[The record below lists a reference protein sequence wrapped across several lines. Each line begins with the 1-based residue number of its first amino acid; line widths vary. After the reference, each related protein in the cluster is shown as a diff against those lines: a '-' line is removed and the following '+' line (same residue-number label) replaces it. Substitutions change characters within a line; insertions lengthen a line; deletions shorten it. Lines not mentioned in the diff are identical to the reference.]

1 MDVVLQPER
10 TISQQEQSKKTVL
23 SGIQST
29 GILHI
34 GNYVGALSLWA
45 ANQSQHN
52 NLFMVANLHTLTVPE
67 VIQPAELRRKSREV
81 AALYIACGINPN
93 ESIIFLQSDVPSHTY
108 LAWIL
113 GCCTPVGW
121 LERMTQYK
129 VKAAAQETIGSGL
142 LNYPTLQAA
151 DILIYKAD
159 YVPVGDDQNQ
169 HLEITRDI
177 AQRFNHL
184 FGNYFPLPETLNR
197 RSGARIMGLDDPSQ
211 KMSKSTAAKKQGHAI
226 ALLDSPDIIKK
237 AVMGAVTDAG
247 GEIRFENA
255 SPGVKNLLVLYE
267 VLSGE
272 TESEIEAHFT
282 GKGYGAL
289 KHELTELIVDTLQPI
304 QTKFYRLME
313 DERGLDELLSAG
325 AAKASLIAN
334 QTVADVRQ
342 LVGV

>member
-1 MDVVLQPER
+1 MDAIAL
-10 TISQQEQSKKTVL
+10 QQETTSEQTQSKKTVL

-45 ANQSQHN
+45 ANQRQYN

-67 VIQPAELRRKSREV
+67 VVNPTELKRKSREV
-81 AALYIACGINPN
+81 AALYIACGIDPD
-93 ESIIFLQSDVPSHTY
+93 ESIIFLQSDVPAHTY

-129 VKAAAQETIGSGL
+129 VKAAAQETVGSGL

-151 DILIYKAD
+151 DILIYKAN

-184 FGNYFPLPETLNR
+184 FGDYFPLPETLNR
-197 RSGARIMGLDDPSQ
+197 RNGARIMGLDDPSQ
-211 KMSKSTAAKKQGHAI
+211 KMSKSIAAKKQGHAI
-226 ALLDSPDIIKK
+226 ALLDSPDVIKK
-237 AVMGAVTDAG
+237 TIMGAVTDAG
-247 GEIRFENA
+247 GEIRFATA
-255 SPGVKNLLVLYE
+255 SPGVKNLLVMYE
-267 VLSGE
+267 VLSGDS
-272 TESEIEAHFT
+272 ESAIEAHFI
-282 GKGYGAL
+282 GKGYGML
-289 KHELTELIVDTLQPI
+289 KRELTELVVSTLRPI
-304 QTKFYRLME
+304 QERFYGLMG
-313 DERGLDELLSAG
+313 DERGLGELLNAG

-334 QTVADVRQ
+334 KTVADVRQ

>member
-1 MDVVLQPER
+1 MGVITQPQEM
-10 TISQQEQSKKTVL
+10 TAQKSQPKKTVL

-45 ANQSQHN
+45 ANQSQYN

-67 VIQPAELRRKSREV
+67 AVNPAELRRKTREV
-81 AALYIACGINPN
+81 AALYIACGIDPN
-93 ESIIFLQSDVPSHTY
+93 ESIIFLQSDVPAHTY

-129 VKAAAQETIGSGL
+129 VKAAVQETVGSGL

-184 FGNYFPLPETLNR
+184 FGTYFPLPETLNR

-211 KMSKSTAAKKQGHAI
+211 KMSKSIAAKKQGHAI
-226 ALLDSPDIIKK
+226 ALLDSPDVIKK
-237 AVMGAVTDAG
+237 TIMGAVTDAG
-247 GEIRFENA
+247 GEIRFETA

-267 VLSGE
+267 VLSDD
-272 TESEIEAHFT
+272 SQSSIEEHFV

-289 KHELTELIVDTLQPI
+289 KRELTELVVNTLQPI
-304 QTKFYRLME
+304 QEKFYGLMN
-313 DERGLDELLSAG
+313 DEQGLNELLNAG
-325 AAKASLIAN
+325 ATKASVLAN

>member
-1 MDVVLQPER
+1 MNAVALP
-10 TISQQEQSKKTVL
+10 QEKINQKTQSKKTVL

-45 ANQSQHN
+45 AKQRQYN

-67 VIQPAELRRKSREV
+67 VVHSAELRRKSREV
-81 AALYIACGINPN
+81 AALYIACGIDPD
-93 ESIIFLQSDVPSHTY
+93 ESIIFLQSDVPAHTY

-184 FGNYFPLPETLNR
+184 FGAYFPLPETLNR

-211 KMSKSTAAKKQGHAI
+211 KMSKSIAAKKQGHAI
-226 ALLDSPDIIKK
+226 ALLDSPEVIKK
-237 AVMGAVTDAG
+237 TVMSAMTDAG
-247 GEIRFENA
+247 GDILFATA

-267 VLSGE
+267 VLSGD
-272 TESEIEAHFT
+272 TEAAIESHFT

-289 KHELTELIVDTLQPI
+289 KRELTELVIATLQLI
-304 QTKFYRLME
+304 QTKFYELMA
-313 DERGLDELLSAG
+313 DESGLDDLLSAG
-325 AAKASLIAN
+325 AAKASVIAN
-334 QTVADVRQ
+334 HTVADVRQ

>member
-1 MDVVLQPER
+1 MDVSVLPREIKQQTQP
-10 TISQQEQSKKTVL
+10 KKTVL

-45 ANQSQHN
+45 ANQSQYN

-67 VIQPAELRRKSREV
+67 AVNPTELRRKSREV
-81 AALYIACGINPN
+81 AALYIACGIDPE
-93 ESIIFLQSDVPSHTY
+93 ESTIFLQSDVPAHTY

-113 GCCTPVGW
+113 GCCIPVGW

-129 VKAAAQETIGSGL
+129 VKSAAQETIGSGL

-169 HLEITRDI
+169 HLEITRDA

-211 KMSKSTAAKKQGHAI
+211 KMSKSIAAKKQGHAI
-226 ALLDSPDIIKK
+226 ALLDKPDVIKK
-237 AVMGAVTDAG
+237 AIMGAVTDAG
-247 GEIRFENA
+247 GEIRFETA

-267 VLSGE
+267 VLSGDSQ
-272 TESEIEAHFT
+272 TVIEEHFT
-282 GKGYGAL
+282 GKGYGTL
-289 KHELTELIVDTLQPI
+289 KRELTELVVSTLKPI
-304 QTKFYRLME
+304 QDEFYRLMD
-313 DERGLDELLSAG
+313 DERGMDQLLSAG
-325 AAKASLIAN
+325 AAKASMTAN

>member
-1 MDVVLQPER
+1 MDSIAM
-10 TISQQEQSKKTVL
+10 TQSVTTELLNAKKTVL

-29 GILHI
+29 GVLHI

-45 ANQSQHN
+45 ANQHQYN

-67 VIQPAELRRKSREV
+67 AVNPSELRQKSREV
-81 AALYIACGINPN
+81 AALYVACGIDPD
-93 ESIIFLQSDVPSHTY
+93 ESVIILQSDVPAHTY
-108 LAWIL
+108 LGWIL

-121 LERMTQYK
+121 FERMTQYK
-129 VKAAAQETIGSGL
+129 IKAAAQETVGSGL
-142 LNYPTLQAA
+142 LNYPALQAA

-184 FGNYFPLPETLNR
+184 FGAYFPLPETLNR
-197 RSGARIMGLDDPSQ
+197 KSGARIMGLDDPAQ
-211 KMSKSTAAKKQGHAI
+211 KMSKSIASKKQGHAI
-226 ALLDSPDIIKK
+226 ALLDSPDVIKK
-237 AVMGAVTDAG
+237 AIMGAVTDAG
-247 GEIRFENA
+247 GEIRFETA
-255 SPGVKNLLVLYE
+255 SAGVKNLLVMYE
-267 VLSGE
+267 VLS
-272 TESEIEAHFT
+272 TRSPADIENHFA

-289 KHELTELIVDTLQPI
+289 KRELVELVVTTLEPI
-304 QTKFYRLME
+304 QKRFYDLMK
-313 DERGLDELLSAG
+313 DARTMDDLLSQG
-325 AAKASLIAN
+325 AAKASVIAN